1 MKSYTQM
8 LNLLGNETGKN
19 DSNGNLQ
26 TGLVSLFSQWLNDG
40 IRLILGMPI
49 AWKFLET
56 SFTRTTTAG
65 TGLYLFPYDYEKFIA
80 IKIHVGSYD
89 YTIKQI
95 KNRDEWNRLT
105 AVVIQS
111 DYPQYYY
118 LNNRSV
124 EIFPVPA
131 TTANTI
137 TIYYKK
143 RVVDLQNAD
152 YTTGTI
158 AVTNNSTVVTGT
170 GTTFTSAMVGRYIK
184 VNADGNWYLITS
196 LTSTTVI
203 GIEQVYQGT
212 TVSGAAYTIGEMS
225 VLPENLDM
233 LPVDYAKI
241 QYWRQTNQITRADKY
256 EESFLRKVQEL
267 KDNNILSSMDMGSA
281 DKTRVYNPN
290 FYPQNLT

>member
-19 DSNGNLQ
+19 DSTGNLQ

-40 IRLILGMPI
+40 IRSILGMPI
-49 AWKFLET
+49 SWKFLET
-56 SFTRTTTAG
+56 SFPRTTAINTA
-65 TGLYLFPYDYEKFIA
+65 LYLFPYNYEKFIA

-89 YTIKQI
+89 FTIKQI

-118 LNNRSV
+118 LNDRSV

-131 TTANTI
+131 TAANTI

-152 YTTGTI
+152 YIVGTI
-158 AVTNNSTVVTGT
+158 TATNGSTVITGV
-170 GTTFTSAMVGRYIK
+170 GTTFTSAMIGRYIK
-184 VNADGNWYLITS
+184 VNADGNWYLIIS
-196 LTSTTVI
+196 FTSTTVI
-203 GIEQVYQGT
+203 AIEQAYQGT
-212 TVSGAAYTIGEMS
+212 TSAGAVYTIGEMS

-233 LPVDYAKI
+233 LPVEYAKI
-241 QYWRQTNQITRADKY
+241 QYWRQTNQLERADKY

-267 KDNNILSSMDMGSA
+267 KDNNILSSMDMGGGNRLKIF
-281 DKTRVYNPN
+281 DPN
-290 FYPQNLT
+290 FYPQNLS